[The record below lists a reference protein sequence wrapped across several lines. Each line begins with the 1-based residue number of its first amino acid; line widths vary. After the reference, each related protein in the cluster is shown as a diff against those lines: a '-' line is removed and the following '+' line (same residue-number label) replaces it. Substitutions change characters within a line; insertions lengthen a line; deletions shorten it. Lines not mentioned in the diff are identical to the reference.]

1 MDSMRVLAAIALG
14 YFLVV
19 GKLGGQGSTEQLGAG
34 LMEPARAELDR
45 TLSVALD
52 EPREFDVKLDT
63 PRRRVAPGSRV
74 ISLTAGCRTVQKP
87 YDLLIH
93 FHGAPPVLE
102 TAFEKS
108 GIDGALVIYNWG
120 IGSGAYEDPF
130 AAPGTFNQL
139 VTNIT
144 NGVRELCPTAAAPKR
159 IGLSAWSAGY
169 GAVWRILDRATDAA
183 RIDSV
188 LLSDGLHCGFVGN
201 ERERQVNP
209 AQMAAFELFAD
220 QAVADKKL
228 FAITHSTIATP
239 YASTTETST
248 YLLDAE
254 GVPRIQVSMP
264 GPRPDMELTSRADRG
279 AFHVRGFAGQDKPAH
294 ANQLYSFG
302 DLLLPY
308 LKERWR

>member
-1 MDSMRVLAAIALG
+1 MRVLAAIALG

-19 GKLGGQGSTEQLGAG
+19 GKLGGQGPTEELRSG
-34 LMEPARAELDR
+34 LMDPARVELDR
-45 TLSVALD
+45 TLSVSFE
-52 EPREFDVKLDT
+52 EPREFDPSLDT
-63 PRRRVAPGSRV
+63 PKRRVAPGTRV
-74 ISLTAGCRTVQKP
+74 ISLTAGCRAVQKP
-87 YDLLIH
+87 YDVLLH

-130 AAPGTFNQL
+130 AAPGSFNQL
-139 VTNIT
+139 LAGLT
-144 NGVRELCPTAAAPKR
+144 NGIRELCPNAAEPKR

-169 GAVWRILDRATDAA
+169 GAVWRILDRASDAA

-220 QAVADKKL
+220 QAVADKRL

-239 YASTTETST
+239 YASTTETSS

-254 GVPRIQVSMP
+254 GVTRIQVDMP
-264 GPRPDMELTSRADRG
+264 GPRPDMDLTSRADRG
-279 AFHVRGFAGQDKPAH
+279 SFHVRGFAGQDKAAH
-294 ANQLYSFG
+294 ANQLYAFG

>member
-1 MDSMRVLAAIALG
+1 MRVLAAIALG

-19 GKLGGQGSTEQLGAG
+19 GKLGGQGATEQLNAG

-45 TLSVALD
+45 TLSVALE
-52 EPREFDVKLDT
+52 EPREFDAALDT
-63 PRRRVAPGSRV
+63 PKRRVAPGSRV
-74 ISLTAGCRTVQKP
+74 ISLLSGCRVAEKP
-87 YDLLIH
+87 YDVLIH

-108 GIDGALVIYNWG
+108 GINGVLVIYNWG

-130 AAPGTFNQL
+130 AAPGTFSQL
-139 VTNIT
+139 MTSIT
-144 NGVRELCPTAAAPKR
+144 NGVRELCPTAAEPKR

-169 GAVWRILDRATDAA
+169 GAVWRILDRSADAA
-183 RIDSV
+183 KIDSV

-201 ERERQVNP
+201 ERERQINP
-209 AQMAAFELFAD
+209 ALLAPFELFAD
-220 QAVADKKL
+220 QAVQDKRL
-228 FAITHSTIATP
+228 FAITHSSIPTP
-239 YASTTETST
+239 YASTTETSS

-264 GPRPDMELTSRADRG
+264 GPRPDMELISRADKG
-279 AFHVRGFAGQDKPAH
+279 SFHVRGFAGQDKPAH

-308 LKERWR
+308 LAERWR

>member
-19 GKLGGQGSTEQLGAG
+19 GKLGGQAPNDQLAAG
-34 LMEPARAELDR
+34 LLDPARAELDR
-45 TLSVALD
+45 TLSVSFE
-52 EPREFDVKLDT
+52 EPREFDPQLDT
-63 PRRRVAPGSRV
+63 PKRRVAPGSRV
-74 ISLTAGCRTVQKP
+74 ISLTAGCRAAQKP

-102 TAFEKS
+102 AAFEKS
-108 GIDGALVIYNWG
+108 GIDGVLVIYNWG

-130 AAPGTFNQL
+130 AAPGTFSQ
-139 VTNIT
+139 VIANIT
-144 NGVRELCPTAAAPKR
+144 AGVRELCPTAAEPKR

-169 GAVWRILDRATDAA
+169 GAVWRILDRQNDAA
-183 RIDSV
+183 RVDSV
-188 LLSDGLHCGFVGN
+188 LLADGLHCGFVGN
-201 ERERQVNP
+201 EHERQVNP

-220 QAVADKKL
+220 QAVADKRL
-228 FAITHSTIATP
+228 FAITHSTIQTP
-239 YASTTETST
+239 YASTTETSS

-254 GVPRIQVSMP
+254 GVARIQLSMP

-279 AFHVRGFAGQDKPAH
+279 SFHVRGFAGQDKAAH

>member
-1 MDSMRVLAAIALG
+1 MRVLAAIALG

-19 GKLGGQGSTEQLGAG
+19 GKLGGQGNVEQLDAG

-45 TLSVALD
+45 TLSVALE
-52 EPREFDVKLDT
+52 EPRPFEVELDT
-63 PRRRVAPGSRV
+63 PKRRVAPGSRV
-74 ISLTAGCRTVQKP
+74 ISLTAGCRAAQKP
-87 YDLLIH
+87 YDVLIH

-102 TAFEKS
+102 AAFDKS
-108 GIDGALVIYNWG
+108 GIDGVLVIYNWG

-130 AAPGTFNQL
+130 AAPGTFSQL
-139 VTNIT
+139 MTNIT

-169 GAVWRILDRATDAA
+169 GAVWRILDRASDAA

-188 LLSDGLHCGFVGN
+188 LLSDGLHAGFVGD
-201 ERERQVNP
+201 ERQRSVNP

-220 QAVADKKL
+220 LAVADKKL
-228 FAITHSTIATP
+228 FAITHSTIRTP
-239 YASTTETST
+239 YASTTETAT

-254 GVPRIQVSMP
+254 GVPRIQTSLP
-264 GPRPDMELTSRADRG
+264 GPRPDMELTSRGDRG
-279 AFHVRGFAGQDKPAH
+279 SFHVRGFAGEDKPAH

>member
-1 MDSMRVLAAIALG
+1 MRVLAAIALG
-14 YFLVV
+14 YFFVV
-19 GKLGGQGSTEQLGAG
+19 GKLGGHAPAPQLSEG
-34 LMEPARAELDR
+34 LMDAARTELDR
-45 TLSVALD
+45 TLSVSL
-52 EPREFDVKLDT
+52 EQPRSFDPELDT
-63 PRRRVAPGSRV
+63 PKRRVAPGSRV
-74 ISLTAGCRTVQKP
+74 ISMAAGCRAAAQP

-93 FHGAPPVLE
+93 FHGAPPVVE
-102 TAFEKS
+102 SAFEKS
-108 GIDGALVIYNWG
+108 GIDGVLVVYNWG
-120 IGSGAYEDPF
+120 IGSGAYEDAF
-130 AAPGTFNQL
+130 ASPGSFGQI

-144 NGVRELCPTAAAPKR
+144 NGVRELCPKAAAPKR

-169 GAVWRILDRATDAA
+169 GAVWRILDRAGDAA

-188 LLSDGLHCGFVGN
+188 LLSDGLHAGFVGN
-201 ERERQVNP
+201 ERERHVNP

-220 QAVADKKL
+220 QAVADKRL

-254 GVPRIQVSMP
+254 GVPRIAMNMP
-264 GPRPDMELTSRADRG
+264 GPRPDMDLTSRADRG
-279 AFHVRGFAGQDKPAH
+279 SFHVRGFAGQDKPAH
-294 ANQLYSFG
+294 CNQLYAFG

>member
-1 MDSMRVLAAIALG
+1 MRVLAAIALG
-14 YFLVV
+14 YFLIV
-19 GKLGGQGSTEQLGAG
+19 GKLGGQGTTPQLTSG

-45 TLSVALD
+45 TLSVAL
-52 EPREFDVKLDT
+52 EEARPFEAELDT
-63 PRRRVAPGSRV
+63 PKRRVAPGSRV
-74 ISLTAGCRTVQKP
+74 ISLSAGCRAAQKP

-102 TAFEKS
+102 AAFEKS
-108 GIDGALVIYNWG
+108 GIDGVLVIYNWG

-139 VTNIT
+139 TASIT

-159 IGLSAWSAGY
+159 IGLSGWSAGY
-169 GAVWRILDRATDAA
+169 GAIWRILDRSSDAA

-188 LLSDGLHCGFVGN
+188 LLSDGLHAGFVGN
-201 ERERQVNP
+201 ERERNVNP

-220 QAVADKKL
+220 LAVADKKL

-239 YASTTETST
+239 YASTTETAT
-248 YLLDAE
+248 YLLDAQ
-254 GVPRIQVSMP
+254 GVPRIQASLP
-264 GPRPDMELTSRADRG
+264 GPRPDMELTSRGDRG
-279 AFHVRGFAGQDKPAH
+279 SFHVRGFSGEDKAAH

>member
-1 MDSMRVLAAIALG
+1 MRVLAAIALG

-19 GKLGGQGSTEQLGAG
+19 GKLGGHAPAPQLSAG
-34 LMEPARAELDR
+34 LMDPARSELDR
-45 TLSVALD
+45 TLSVSL
-52 EPREFDVKLDT
+52 EKPREFEPALDT
-63 PRRRVAPGSRV
+63 PKRRVAPGSRV
-74 ISLTAGCRTVQKP
+74 ISLTAGCRAAAQP

-102 TAFEKS
+102 SAFEKS
-108 GIDGALVIYNWG
+108 GIDGVLVIYNWG
-120 IGSGAYEDPF
+120 IGSGAYEDAF
-130 AAPGTFNQL
+130 GAPGSFNQI
-139 VTNIT
+139 VTSIT
-144 NGVRELCPTAAAPKR
+144 NGVRELCPHAAAPKR

-169 GAVWRILDRATDAA
+169 GAVWRILDRENDAA

-188 LLSDGLHCGFVGN
+188 LLSDGLHAGFVGN
-201 ERERQVNP
+201 ERERHVNP

-220 QAVADKKL
+220 QAVTDKRL

-239 YASTTETST
+239 YASTTETSQ

-254 GVPRIQVSMP
+254 GVPRIQMNIP
-264 GPRPDMELTSRADRG
+264 GPRPDMDLTSRADRG
-279 AFHVRGFAGQDKPAH
+279 SFHVRGFAGQDKPAH
-294 ANQLYSFG
+294 CNQLYAFG

>member
-1 MDSMRVLAAIALG
+1 MRVLAAIALG
-14 YFLVV
+14 YFLVI
-19 GKLGGQGSTEQLGAG
+19 GKLGGHSAAPQLSAG
-34 LMEPARAELDR
+34 LMDPARTELDR
-45 TLSVALD
+45 TLSVSL
-52 EPREFDVKLDT
+52 EQPREFEPALDT

-74 ISLTAGCRTVQKP
+74 ISLTAGCRAAAQP

-102 TAFEKS
+102 SAFEKS
-108 GIDGALVIYNWG
+108 GIDGVLVVYNWG
-120 IGSGAYEDPF
+120 IGSGAYEDAF
-130 AAPGTFNQL
+130 QAPGSFSQIIS
-139 VTNIT
+139 NIT
-144 NGVRELCPTAAAPKR
+144 NGVRELCPNAAAPKR

-169 GAVWRILDRATDAA
+169 GAVWRILDRENDAA

-188 LLSDGLHCGFVGN
+188 LLSDGLHAGFVGN
-201 ERERQVNP
+201 ERERHVNP

-220 QAVADKKL
+220 QAVADKRL

-254 GVPRIQVSMP
+254 GVPRIPMNIP
-264 GPRPDMELTSRADRG
+264 GPRPDMDLTSRADRG
-279 AFHVRGFAGQDKPAH
+279 SFHVRGFAGMDKPAH
-294 ANQLYSFG
+294 CNQLYAFG

>member
-1 MDSMRVLAAIALG
+1 MRVLAAIALG

-19 GKLGGQGSTEQLGAG
+19 GKLGGQAPAPQLSAG

-45 TLSVALD
+45 TLGASLEQHRD
-52 EPREFDVKLDT
+52 FDPALDT
-63 PRRRVAPGSRV
+63 PKRRVAPGTRV
-74 ISLTAGCRTVQKP
+74 ISLTAGCRAAQKP

-102 TAFEKS
+102 SAFEKS
-108 GIDGALVIYNWG
+108 GIDGVLVVYNWG
-120 IGSGAYEDPF
+120 IGSGAYEDGF
-130 AAPGTFNQL
+130 SAPGSFSQI

-169 GAVWRILDRATDAA
+169 GAVWRILDRESDAA
-183 RIDSV
+183 RVDSV
-188 LLSDGLHCGFVGN
+188 LLSDGLHAGFVGN
-201 ERERQVNP
+201 ERERHVNP

-220 QAVADKKL
+220 QAVADKRL

-239 YASTTETST
+239 YASTTETSS
-248 YLLDAE
+248 YLLEAE
-254 GVPRIQVSMP
+254 GVPRISVTMP
-264 GPRPDMELTSRADRG
+264 GPRPDMDLTSRADRG
-279 AFHVRGFAGQDKPAH
+279 SFHVRGFAGQDKPAH
-294 ANQLYSFG
+294 CNQLYAFG

>member
-19 GKLGGQGSTEQLGAG
+19 GKLGGQGPAEQLNSG
-34 LMEPARAELDR
+34 LMDPARAELDR
-45 TLSVALD
+45 TLSASLT
-52 EPREFDVKLDT
+52 EPREFDPALDT
-63 PRRRVAPGSRV
+63 PKRRVAPGSRV
-74 ISLTAGCRTVQKP
+74 ISLTSGCRAVEKP

-93 FHGAPPVLE
+93 FHGAPPQLE

-108 GIDGALVIYNWG
+108 GIDGALVVYNWG

-130 AAPGTFNQL
+130 SAPGTFNQL
-139 VTNIT
+139 LTSINV
-144 NGVRELCPTAAAPKR
+144 GVRELCPTAAEPKR
-159 IGLSAWSAGY
+159 LALSAWSAGY
-169 GAVWRILDRATDAA
+169 GAVWRILDRSTDAA
-183 RIDSV
+183 KIDSV
-188 LLSDGLHCGFVGN
+188 LLSDGLHAGFVGN
-201 ERERQVNP
+201 ERERKVNP

-220 QAVADKKL
+220 QAVEGQKL

-248 YLLDAE
+248 YLLDSQDI
-254 GVPRIQVSMP
+254 PRIQVSMP
-264 GPRPDMELTSRADRG
+264 GPRPDMELTSLADKG
-279 AFHVRGFAGQDKPAH
+279 SFHVRGFAGMDKPAH
-294 ANQLYSFG
+294 CNQLYAFG

>member
-1 MDSMRVLAAIALG
+1 MRVLAAIALG

-19 GKLGGQGSTEQLGAG
+19 GKLGGQGTQEQLGAG
-34 LMEPARAELDR
+34 LMDPARVELDR
-45 TLSVALD
+45 TLSVAFD
-52 EPREFDVKLDT
+52 EPRDFEAALDT
-63 PRRRVAPGSRV
+63 PVRRVAPGSRV
-74 ISLTAGCRTVQKP
+74 ISLTTGCRAAQKP
-87 YDLLIH
+87 YDVLIH

-102 TAFEKS
+102 AAFEKS
-108 GIDGALVIYNWG
+108 GIDGVLVIYNWG

-130 AAPGTFNQL
+130 GAPGTFNQML
-139 VTNIT
+139 GNIT
-144 NGVRELCPTAAAPKR
+144 NGVRELCPDAAAPKR

-169 GAVWRILDRATDAA
+169 GAVWRILDRAADAA

-188 LLSDGLHCGFVGN
+188 LLSDGLHGGFVGN
-201 ERERQVNP
+201 EKERNVNP

-228 FAITHSTIATP
+228 FAITHSSIPTP
-239 YASTTETST
+239 YASTTETSQ

-254 GVPRIQVSMP
+254 GVDRIMLSMP

-279 AFHVRGFAGQDKPAH
+279 SFHVRGFAGQDKPAH

-308 LKERWR
+308 LRERWR

>member
-1 MDSMRVLAAIALG
+1 MRVLAAIALG

-19 GKLGGQGSTEQLGAG
+19 GKLGGQGSQEQLDSG
-34 LMEPARAELDR
+34 LMDPARVELDR
-45 TLSVALD
+45 TLSTAFD
-52 EPREFDVKLDT
+52 EPRNFEAALDT
-63 PRRRVAPGSRV
+63 PVRRVAPGSRV
-74 ISLTAGCRTVQKP
+74 ISLTAGCRAAQKP

-102 TAFEKS
+102 AAFDKS
-108 GIDGALVIYNWG
+108 GIDGVLVIYNWG
-120 IGSGAYEDPF
+120 IGSGAYEEPF
-130 AAPGTFNQL
+130 AAPGMFKQVL
-139 VTNIT
+139 TNIT
-144 NGVRELCPTAAAPKR
+144 NGVRELCPNAAAPKR
-159 IGLSAWSAGY
+159 IGLSGWSAGY
-169 GAVWRILDRATDAA
+169 GAIWRILDRAGDAA
-183 RIDSV
+183 KVDSV
-188 LLSDGLHCGFVGN
+188 LLSDGLHAGFVGN

-239 YASTTETST
+239 YASTTETAT

-254 GVPRIQVSMP
+254 GVDRIQVSMP

-279 AFHVRGFAGQDKPAH
+279 SFHVRGFAGQDKPAH

-302 DLLLPY
+302 ELLLPY
-308 LKERWR
+308 LRERWR

>member
-1 MDSMRVLAAIALG
+1 MRVLAAIALG
-14 YFLVV
+14 YFFVV
-19 GKLGGQGSTEQLGAG
+19 GKLGGAVAPDELGAG
-34 LMEPARAELDR
+34 LMDPARAELDR
-45 TLSVALD
+45 ALTVALE
-52 EPREFDVKLDT
+52 EPREFDARLDT
-63 PRRRVAPGSRV
+63 PKRRVAPGSRV
-74 ISLTAGCRTVQKP
+74 ISLTAGCRAAEKP

-102 TAFEKS
+102 AAFEKS
-108 GIDGALVIYNWG
+108 GIDGVLVIYNWG

-130 AAPGTFNQL
+130 AVPGTFGQVL
-139 VTNIT
+139 TSIT

-169 GAVWRILDRATDAA
+169 GAVWRILDRSGDAA

-188 LLSDGLHCGFVGN
+188 LLSDGLHAGFVGN

-220 QAVADKKL
+220 QAVLDQRL
-228 FAITHSTIATP
+228 FAITHSSISTP
-239 YASTTETST
+239 YASTTETSS

-254 GVPRIQVSMP
+254 GVARVSVSMP

-279 AFHVRGFAGQDKPAH
+279 SLHVRGFAGEDKRAH
-294 ANQLYSFG
+294 ANQLHGFG

>member
-1 MDSMRVLAAIALG
+1 MRVLAAIALG

-19 GKLGGQGSTEQLGAG
+19 GKLGGQGATEPLNAG

-45 TLSVALD
+45 TLSVTME
-52 EPREFDVKLDT
+52 EPREFNPSLDT

-74 ISLTAGCRTVQKP
+74 ISLLSGCRAAQKP
-87 YDLLIH
+87 YDVLIH

-102 TAFEKS
+102 AAFEKS
-108 GIDGALVIYNWG
+108 GIDGVLVIYNWG

-130 AAPGTFNQL
+130 QAPGTFNQL
-139 VTNIT
+139 MTSIT
-144 NGVRELCPTAAAPKR
+144 NGVRELCPTAAEPKR

-169 GAVWRILDRATDAA
+169 GAVWRILDRSADAA
-183 RIDSV
+183 KIDSV

-201 ERERQVNP
+201 ERERQINP
-209 AQMAAFELFAD
+209 ALLAPFELFAD
-220 QAVADKKL
+220 QAVQDKRL
-228 FAITHSTIATP
+228 FAITHSSIQTP
-239 YASTTETST
+239 YASTTETSS

-254 GVPRIQVSMP
+254 DVPRIQVSMP
-264 GPRPDMELTSRADRG
+264 GPRPDMELISRADKG
-279 AFHVRGFAGQDKPAH
+279 SFHVRGFAGQDKPAH